1 MEFKNTD
8 LMTSEEIE
16 IIASLRYPNEKANI
30 IVKGLSKYC
39 FIRKCMLYVIENN
52 ITYTTSQLSISKAK
66 LITMITFYLQKSYQ
80 GLSDDKQDILKYKY
94 AKNFFQMFEN
104 TSVEKYYN
112 QIITLLEKNDTTFDD
127 TPYQI
132 HFNNGYFDLKDKSFK
147 ERILHTHYITKFIK
161 RDYSK
166 SSKKER
172 DEMMKHIRKI
182 YPDNEDLKC
191 ILTILGSA
199 LTGKSNV
206 DQDTLFLLGKG
217 SAGKSF
223 IMELS
228 QKTFECYF
236 KELKNDTFSN
246 NNSKIDKILNSFAN
260 NPQIRITWINE
271 IKDVKIDE
279 TLFKKFCEGKLQ
291 TTKLF
296 EDESHDI
303 IHNSKAFITANTMIG
318 IKVDTGVARRFKGYT
333 HQSKFVDGKN
343 EKVDESNHKYLMDQY
358 LLENIVKS
366 NNLLNAWFDILAE
379 YSYKWIGG
387 EKPNFSKNFTDTKD
401 SVLNS
406 NDILQDFIDGHLVV
420 SLTSDDRISK
430 NDMELQFKKVY
441 PDKHLSTV
449 QLITSLKDKGLNYN
463 PSMRVHGVRG
473 CFTHIKLK
481 VKKLVGN
488 AIQPNDCRD
497 YMLKI
502 EEDLAL
508 ARKEIEN
515 LQLQLLSFQQ
525 PKPSNIK
532 VKLKKVVKV
541 KQKIKQEVETDNED
555 TNFTNEDIDDLVNF

>member
-1 MEFKNTD
+1 MNFQITHLMNSDDID
-8 LMTSEEIE
+8 L
-16 IIASLRYPNEKANI
+16 IASSQFPNEKATV

-39 FIRKCMLYVIENN
+39 FISKFMLYIIENN
-52 ITYTTSQLSISKAK
+52 VTYTASPMNLSKAK
-66 LITMITFYLQKSYQ
+66 LITMITYYLQKSYQ
-80 GLSDDKQDILKYKY
+80 NLSEDKQQLLKYKNQ
-94 AKNFFQMFEN
+94 KTFTKMFEN
-104 TSVEKYYN
+104 SSVETYYN
-112 QIITLLEKNDTTFDD
+112 QIVTLLEKNDVIFDD

-172 DEMMKHIRKI
+172 NEMMSHIRKI
-182 YPDNEDLKC
+182 YPDDEDLKC

-260 NPQIRITWINE
+260 NPQIRITWVNE

-291 TTKLF
+291 TTKLYQ
-296 EDESHDI
+296 DESQDI

-420 SLTSDDRISK
+420 SPTSKDRISK

-508 ARKEIEN
+508 AKEEIEK
-515 LQLQLLSFQQ
+515 LRQQLLEAQQ

-532 VKLKKVVKV
+532 IKKVKKV
-541 KQKIKQEVETDNED
+541 KKVETDNESN
-555 TNFTNEDIDDLVNF
+555 TSFTNDDIDDIVNF